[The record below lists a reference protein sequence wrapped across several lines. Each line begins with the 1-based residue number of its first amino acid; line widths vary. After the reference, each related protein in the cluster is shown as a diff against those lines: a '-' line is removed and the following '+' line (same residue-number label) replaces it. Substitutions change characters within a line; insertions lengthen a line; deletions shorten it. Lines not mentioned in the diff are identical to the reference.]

1 MAKKRKVVTLG
12 TVRLYSDQADN
23 AQIIRWLEQFD
34 DASYGAKQQAI
45 KAALLRG
52 IQVVTGENQESGSP
66 AAIDWVMLRQVIDS
80 AIASGL
86 ARTQVAPAHLQPTVE
101 AESVSRVDI
110 AGLMGTWNDDDE

>member
-1 MAKKRKVVTLG
+1 MARKRKLTEIKI
-12 TVRLYSDQADN
+12 RLYP
-23 AQIIRWLEQFD
+23 AQDGDGLVIKWLDQFD
-34 DASYGAKQQAI
+34 DAPYGAKQQAI

-52 IQVVTGENQESGSP
+52 IQGENQESGSP

-86 ARTQVAPAHLQPTVE
+86 ARTQVAPAHQQPPDEVTGP
-101 AESVSRVDI
+101 RVDI